1 MSKITRKKNR
11 LPLIIFGLIL
21 ICILIYNIPYVNEK
35 LAWRLD
41 DLRTQV
47 VYFFNPPDKAV
58 FIPEQQGQID
68 KIVTATFEAMERITP
83 TASVVKITSTPLPIA
98 SPTAAIPPAPA
109 SFTNPGVTY
118 VDQHGRWNYCGP
130 ANITMALNFW
140 GWKGNRDDVA
150 KVVKPGI
157 NDKKM
162 EFIDRG
168 KSDKNVM
175 PYELVDFVNNHTDLH
190 ALQRF
195 GGDINLLK
203 RLISSGFPVV
213 IEKGY
218 YERDYMGKIAWMGH
232 YLFVTGYDDAKDGF
246 IVQDAW
252 LVPGKNLVSK
262 YDEFANGWR
271 NFNYLF
277 MIVYPADK
285 ESKVYD
291 ILGNWGDPKW
301 ADQNALDTASRE
313 VKTLTGID
321 AFFAWFNKGTSH
333 VQLLEYVDAASA
345 YDEAFNIYATLGE
358 GATQRPYHMMWYQTW
373 PYRAY
378 FYTGRYQ
385 DVIDLAN
392 TTLLKTIDKPTL
404 EESLYWRGMAE
415 QASGNLSAAIAD
427 YQTANHLN
435 PKMSAII
442 DVLQSLGLKPET
454 PVN

>member
-1 MSKITRKKNR
+1 MSKKTRSNKI
-11 LPLIIFGLIL
+11 PLYALVFIL
-21 ICILIYNIPYVNEK
+21 VCILVYNIPFVKEK
-35 LAWRLD
+35 LSWRLD

-47 VYFFNPPDKAV
+47 VYFFYPPDKAV
-58 FIPEQQGQID
+58 FVPAQQKQID
-68 KIVTATFEAMERITP
+68 KIVTATFEAMEKVTPTAAAKITP
-83 TASVVKITSTPLPIA
+83 TSLLTA
-98 SPTAAIPPAPA
+98 SPTAAFPPAPSA
-109 SFTNPGVTY
+109 FTNPGVTY

-150 KVVKPGI
+150 KEVKPGL

-168 KSDKNVM
+168 KTDKNVM
-175 PYELVDFVNNHTDLH
+175 PYELVDFVNDHTDLH

-195 GGDINLLK
+195 GGDVDLLK
-203 RLISSGFPVV
+203 RLISSGYPVI

-218 YERDYMGKIAWMGH
+218 YERDYMGKMAWMGH
-232 YLFVTGYDDAKDGF
+232 YLFVTGYDDSKGGF

-252 LVPGKNLVSK
+252 LVPGKNLISK
-262 YDEFANGWR
+262 YDEFSAGWR

-277 MIVYPADK
+277 MIVYPADQ
-285 ESKVYD
+285 ETKVYE
-291 ILGNWGDPKW
+291 ILGNWADPKW
-301 ADQNALDTASRE
+301 ADQYALDTANKE
-313 VKTLTGID
+313 VKTLNGID

-333 VQLLEYVDAASA
+333 VQLLEYVDAAN
-345 YDEAFNIYATLGE
+345 AFDQAFSIYATLGE

-415 QASGNLSAAIAD
+415 QATGNMPAALAD
-427 YQTANHLN
+427 YQSANHLN
-435 PKMSAII
+435 PKMTAVI
-442 DVLQSLGLKPET
+442 DVLQSLGIKPEV
-454 PVN
+454 PVK